1 MDPKET
7 VCCPAQCGS
16 CGGGHCHGR
25 DGVAGSSGCCS
36 SAAMDVGFCSDN
48 TVPPCN
54 VRLSTHVRAF
64 YAARERQQQE
74 QQQEQ
79 AAVQAAAAAATEAD
93 AAAGAG
99 GASPCPTAV
108 CSYYLE
114 GVHAVCHKTRHHC
127 SHARSYC

>member
-1 MDPKET
+1 MN
-7 VCCPAQCGS
+7 
-16 CGGGHCHGR
+16 
-25 DGVAGSSGCCS
+25 
-36 SAAMDVGFCSDN
+36 VGFCSDN

-79 AAVQAAAAAATEAD
+79 AAVQAAAAAAATEAD